1 MTFTRDEKLSRI
13 SARLT
18 AIAAELAEIAADPS
32 TVPTKAILCACG
44 AAAWV
49 KGQCKRCYQRAWLKR
64 RTPDVPKRFCPCGH
78 QVALRSDNQS
88 GLCKACARV
97 EYKKRQAAALGRP
110 EPVPRMPPKPLKQQK
125 PVDRLKLIRKSSKR
139 LRRAEKIANT
149 VEGDSMAGDP

>member
-1 MTFTRDEKLSRI
+1 MTRDEKLSRL

-78 QVALRSDNQS
+78 PVALRSDNQS

-110 EPVPRMPPKPLKQQK
+110 EPAPRMPPK